1 MPKAQTTG
9 KMLVADWMTRA
20 PLTIPLEATLREAT
34 ASLRER
40 GIRHLPVVNGGKLF
54 GIISDRDIKSAI
66 PPPIAGVPAGDLSR
80 AYERPVFE
88 VMTTK
93 VVTVGPGD
101 SVMEAAR
108 LMRRHKI
115 SCLAVVYNDR
125 LVGILTETDLLDAFL
140 SAGNE
145 P

>member
-9 KMLVADWMTRA
+9 KMLVADWMTRT
-20 PLTIPLEATLREAT
+20 PLTIPLEASLREAI

-40 GIRHLPVVNGGKLF
+40 GIRHLPVLNGGKLC

-66 PPPIAGVPAGDLSR
+66 PPPIAGVPASDLSR
-80 AYERPVFE
+80 AYDRPVCE
-88 VMTTK
+88 IMTTELI
-93 VVTVGPGD
+93 TVGPGD
-101 SVMEAAR
+101 SIMEAAR

-115 SCLAVVYNDR
+115 SGLPVVYNDH